1 MKRAQNSHSKT
12 QIRLLEEIKAVHAN
26 SHLFGHPVFKC
37 MVNQLQL
44 GVCVIVAYLKQRQPY
59 WQAWQT
65 VLIVSARNAKR
76 PIEKHELFISSV
88 RSSLHYD
95 VPL

>member
-44 GVCVIVAYLKQRQPY
+44 GVCVIVAYLKQMSKGSRIGKHGRQC
-59 WQAWQT
+59 
-65 VLIVSARNAKR
+65 
-76 PIEKHELFISSV
+76 
-88 RSSLHYD
+88 
-95 VPL
+95 